1 MHFRKTLSANPFR
14 IHSHQPFQQPLAK
27 STLPNHFNKRLH
39 YVSRRAL
46 SPSTINSEIHLSSI
60 LSKSTLPSL
69 FSNRLHY
76 VCLRALSTTPHIS
89 IIDLWN
95 LLLFSSLRRHFPHL
109 IFPCTESVEN
119 NADLLSIFHK
129 LYICQSIYVE
139 SGLSQGPIFID
150 FPRIIYLS
158 IRSCGI
164 YGNDNSG
171 RRAGRRTSATKNLP
185 PTCRHCRHFMNLQKM
200 SSVGSFGVF

>member
-1 MHFRKTLSANPFR
+1 MSPEERFH
-14 IHSHQPFQQPLAK
+14 HQPSTQK
-27 STLPNHFNKRLH
+27 STFLQSFQNP
-39 YVSRRAL
+39 L
-46 SPSTINSEIHLSSI
+46 SPAFSATACIMSACGRFPQLRISQ
-60 LSKSTLPSL
+60 SL
-69 FSNRLHY
+69 I
-76 VCLRALSTTPHIS
+76 CGIS
-89 IIDLWN
+89 CF
-95 LLLFSSLRRHFPHL
+95 FSSLRRHFPHL

-200 SSVGSFGVF
+200 SSVGSFGVFLVMSV